1 MASNTSGGNDASPLG
16 RDTFQ
21 HTLQS
26 FANKNH
32 STYDET
38 RPPKEPREAMNN
50 KDTHISDI
58 KIIKLRINVLI
69 NCLTIIEAKDEWKI
83 SGSRRTI
90 YNT

>member
-50 KDTHISDI
+50 KDIHTSDI

-69 NCLTIIEAKDEWKI
+69 NCLTIIEAKDE
-83 SGSRRTI
+83 
-90 YNT
+90 